1 MALLVAVVSG
11 GLSPAAEPC
20 RVEVREQGSGLPV
33 PLVELRT
40 THQQRFVTDNAG
52 IIAIDD
58 PDLLGKAVWFTV
70 TGHGYEVAADGC
82 GIRGVRLDLIAGGRL
97 QVEVER
103 TTLARS
109 VAGAVDSETAEPPAV
124 LEVTTDLTLDPA
136 KTYGQLVV
144 KASGVVID
152 GQGAVLIGPEADAE
166 TPSGFQR
173 VAVMA
178 EGVRDVTLRNIKARG
193 WETGL
198 VVRDGSGWVIEDCDF
213 SDNFHDPA
221 FGWGENGRRGGILLE
236 RVQKSTLR
244 GNRANRVWDGCVLVD
259 CDDNLLESNDFS
271 HTSNTCLKLWTS
283 SRNTVQGNTLTHG
296 IRIDP
301 GEVHARDSTCVLI
314 ESGSNDNRFLDNNC
328 THGGDGIFVRVLNGW
343 NST

>member
-1 MALLVAVVSG
+1 MRRGVWDASGGRQCCRWLKVVLALLVAVVSG

-52 IIAIDD
+52 IITIDD
-58 PDLLGKAVWFTV
+58 PDLLGKAVSFTV

-152 GQGAVLIGPEADAE
+152 GQGAAHRSSDGECVQGGQPLAADWASARAAACEQHCRRLLECPTAE
-166 TPSGFQR
+166 TLARWTLAPAGK
-173 VAVMA
+173 VMK
-178 EGVRDVTLRNIKARG
+178 EG
-193 WETGL
+193 
-198 VVRDGSGWVIEDCDF
+198 
-213 SDNFHDPA
+213 PA
-221 FGWGENGRRGGILLE
+221 
-236 RVQKSTLR
+236 
-244 GNRANRVWDGCVLVD
+244 
-259 CDDNLLESNDFS
+259 
-271 HTSNTCLKLWTS
+271 
-283 SRNTVQGNTLTHG
+283 
-296 IRIDP
+296 
-301 GEVHARDSTCVLI
+301 
-314 ESGSNDNRFLDNNC
+314 
-328 THGGDGIFVRVLNGW
+328 
-343 NST
+343 